1 MKWACNPRPIGNSS
15 ETALLRLVSVDLR
28 SLSLQQ
34 GALDSAAY
42 TLLQRLG
49 ISWNGC
55 IYYRSG

>member
-15 ETALLRLVSVDLR
+15 ETALLRLVSANLR
-28 SLSLQQ
+28 LSLQQ